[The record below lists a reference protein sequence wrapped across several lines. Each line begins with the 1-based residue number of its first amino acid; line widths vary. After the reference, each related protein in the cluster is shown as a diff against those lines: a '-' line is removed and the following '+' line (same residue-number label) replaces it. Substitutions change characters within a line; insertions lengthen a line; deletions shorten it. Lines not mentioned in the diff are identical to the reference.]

1 MIIVAACRNLIC
13 SVHDRFERSGK
24 KRAVPFSKTSSTF
37 WATRTYLK
45 DCFLFTFCCP
55 FDSGSRSNFRT
66 GRLNINYCPAHSYT
80 TSLTHGKTTEL
91 KLKKR
96 KNKIKTPIEHASRIS
111 NTKGPTYFQFLKLN
125 YSNLPGVFVQ
135 QEIVEELPL
144 FTSC

>member
-1 MIIVAACRNLIC
+1 MFLDKYMEVMIIVAACRNLIC

-24 KRAVPFSKTSSTF
+24 KRAIPFSKTSSTF

-80 TSLTHGKTTEL
+80 TSLTQGKTISSNWKKERTKL
-91 KLKKR
+91 KLQSSTPPGYRTPKDQLISSSLSLIIQICQVYLYNR
-96 KNKIKTPIEHASRIS
+96 K
-111 NTKGPTYFQFLKLN
+111 
-125 YSNLPGVFVQ
+125 
-135 QEIVEELPL
+135 
-144 FTSC
+144 